1 MGAWRNT
8 RCCGWHLAA
17 LALGCSSLDPASDTA
32 ATLFG
37 QSATAGSSGSSGSSQ
52 GAVASV
58 AGADAGGMVGGSS
71 GVGGAFGQVPV
82 AGAAGEPSE
91 AGAGGEPAVPV
102 ELGPEWACL
111 TAPQKPVAQEP
122 QRVTYVVGIVDFD
135 SQPYSPTPVSSL
147 KIEVCG
153 SPSCDPPASAPD
165 VVIRNPLPGQP
176 SFVYAIEFP
185 FRFSNGSLRLTA
197 PGYAPMDYIFNG
209 PMVGPPEGGYTVQGL
224 TIPLLKATTRDTIYH
239 DLGIA
244 GEVDKSRGV
253 LALRTLNCL
262 RDPKANARAPG
273 VKLVSIPNA
282 PKAPSVAWTLSTS
295 NRATPNRLE
304 TDGRGVAGFVN
315 VLPLVYD
322 LEGLSPV
329 GLSYGRTSIAVRP
342 EVITLAEIRDG
353 IGLWGQ

>member
-1 MGAWRNT
+1 MW
-8 RCCGWHLAA
+8 LAA
-17 LALGCSSLDPASDTA
+17 IVALGCSSLDPASDTA
-32 ATLFG
+32 AALFG
-37 QSATAGSSGSSGSSQ
+37 DDAAAGTGGSPGSTDAATTSTAGSAVVATAGS
-52 GAVASV
+52 
-58 AGADAGGMVGGSS
+58 
-71 GVGGAFGQVPV
+71 GGAASGDASGGEKPD
-82 AGAAGEPSE
+82 AGAAGEPSK
-91 AGAGGEPAVPV
+91 PI

-111 TAPQKPVAQEP
+111 AAPQKPVVQDP
-122 QRVTYVVGIVDFD
+122 KRVTYVVAIVDFD
-135 SQPYSPTPVSSL
+135 SQPYSPTPVSGL

-153 SPSCDPPASAPD
+153 SPSCDPPASEPD
-165 VVIRNPLPGQP
+165 VVIHNPVQGQP
-176 SFVYAIEFP
+176 PFVYAIEFP

-209 PMVGPPEGGYTVQGL
+209 PIIGPPEGGYVVQGL

-244 GEVDKSRGV
+244 GDVDKARGV

-273 VKLVSIPNA
+273 VKLVSVPNA

-304 TDGRGVAGFVN
+304 TDSRGVAGFVN

>member
-1 MGAWRNT
+1 MGGGAVV
-8 RCCGWHLAA
+8 AI
-17 LALGCSSLDPASDTA
+17 
-32 ATLFG
+32 
-37 QSATAGSSGSSGSSQ
+37 AGSGGEG
-52 GAVASV
+52 GATSD
-58 AGADAGGMVGGSS
+58 AGA
-71 GVGGAFGQVPV
+71 
-82 AGAAGEPSE
+82 AGAAGEANHP
-91 AGAGGEPAVPV
+91 PV
-102 ELGPEWACL
+102 LGPEWTCL
-111 TAPQKPVAQEP
+111 TAPQKPIMQDP
-122 QRVTYVVGIVDFD
+122 KRVTYVVAIVDFD
-135 SQPYSPTPVSSL
+135 SQPYSPTPVSGL

-153 SPSCDPPASAPD
+153 SPSCDPPAAEPD
-165 VVIRNPLPGQP
+165 VVIHNPVQGQP
-176 SFVYAIEFP
+176 PFVYAIEFP

-209 PMVGPPEGGYTVQGL
+209 PMIGPPEGGYVVQGL

-239 DLGIA
+239 DLGIE
-244 GEVDKSRGV
+244 GEVDKTRGV

-273 VKLVSIPNA
+273 VKLVSVPNA

-304 TDGRGVAGFVN
+304 TDSRGVAGFVN

-329 GLSYGRTSIAVRP
+329 GLGYGRTSIAVRP

>member
-1 MGAWRNT
+1 VGALGISKR
-8 RCCGWHLAA
+8 RGWAAAA
-17 LALGCSSLDPASDTA
+17 LALGCSSLDPASDSA
-32 ATLFG
+32 ITLFG
-37 QSATAGSSGSSGSSQ
+37 
-52 GAVASV
+52 
-58 AGADAGGMVGGSS
+58 AGA
-71 GVGGAFGQVPV
+71 VGGAATNSTANQGSTTSASGGAA
-82 AGAAGEPSE
+82 AGAGGVADEHDAGAGGGAE
-91 AGAGGEPAVPV
+91 AGAGGESSTPV
-102 ELGPEWACL
+102 LGPEWACL
-111 TAPQKPVAQEP
+111 IEPQKPIVQDAK
-122 QRVTYVVGIVDFD
+122 RVTYVVAVVDFD
-135 SQPYSPTPVSSL
+135 SQPYSPTAVTGL

-153 SPSCDPPASAPD
+153 SPSCDPPASEPD
-165 VVIRNPLPGQP
+165 VVIHNPVQGQP
-176 SFVYAIEFP
+176 PFVYAIEFP

-197 PGYAPMDYIFNG
+197 AGYAPMDYIFNG
-209 PMVGPPEGGYTVQGL
+209 PMIGAPEGGYVVQGL

-244 GEVDKSRGV
+244 GDVDKTRGV

-262 RDPKANARAPG
+262 RDPKANPRAAG
-273 VKLVSIPNA
+273 VKLVSIPSA

-315 VLPLVYD
+315 VPPLVYD

-329 GLSYGRTSIAVRP
+329 GMGYGRTSIAVRP

>member
-1 MGAWRNT
+1 
-8 RCCGWHLAA
+8 LAI

-37 QSATAGSSGSSGSSQ
+37 DGPVAGASTSQTSNQGATAGIGGGADTVTGGGGGL
-52 GAVASV
+52 GAVDGGAGD
-58 AGADAGGMVGGSS
+58 GADAGA
-71 GVGGAFGQVPV
+71 GGAQDKPV
-82 AGAAGEPSE
+82 I
-91 AGAGGEPAVPV
+91 
-102 ELGPEWACL
+102 GPEWACL
-111 TAPQKPVAQEP
+111 LAPQKPITQEP
-122 QRVTYVVGIVDFD
+122 QRVTYVVAIVDFD
-135 SQPYSPTPVSSL
+135 SQPYSPIPVSGL
-147 KIEVCG
+147 KIDVCG
-153 SPSCDPPASAPD
+153 SPSCDPPAAAPD
-165 VVIRNPLPGQP
+165 VVIHNPVQGQP
-176 SFVYAIEFP
+176 PFVYAIEFP

-209 PMVGPPEGGYTVQGL
+209 PMIGPPEGGYVVQGL

-244 GEVDKSRGV
+244 GDVDKSRGV

-262 RDPKANARAPG
+262 RDPKANPRAPG
-273 VKLVSIPNA
+273 VKLLSIPSA
-282 PKAPSVAWTLSTS
+282 PKEPSVAWTLSTS

-322 LEGLSPV
+322 LEGLSSV
-329 GLSYGRTSIAVRP
+329 GIRYGRTSIAVRP

>member
-1 MGAWRNT
+1 
-8 RCCGWHLAA
+8 
-17 LALGCSSLDPASDTA
+17 LDPASDTA

-37 QSATAGSSGSSGSSQ
+37 ESAAAGMGGSPSAGNGATANG
-52 GAVASV
+52 GATVD
-58 AGADAGGMVGGSS
+58 AGASGRGGESGDA
-71 GVGGAFGQVPV
+71 
-82 AGAAGEPSE
+82 AAGERAD
-91 AGAGGEPAVPV
+91 AGAGGEPTPPV
-102 ELGPEWACL
+102 EVGPEWACL
-111 TAPQKPVAQEP
+111 KAPQKPIVQDAK
-122 QRVTYVVGIVDFD
+122 RVTYVVGIVDFD
-135 SQPYSPTPVSSL
+135 SQPYSPTPVSGL
-147 KIEVCG
+147 KVEVCG
-153 SPSCDPPASAPD
+153 SPSCDPPAAAPD
-165 VVIRNPLPGQP
+165 VVIHNPVQGQP

-209 PMVGPPEGGYTVQGL
+209 PMIGPPEGGYVVQGL

-244 GEVDKSRGV
+244 GDVDRTRGV

-262 RDPKANARAPG
+262 RDAKANPRALG
-273 VKLVSIPNA
+273 VKLISIPSA

-329 GLSYGRTSIAVRP
+329 GMVYGRTSIAVRP

>member
-1 MGAWRNT
+1 MAI
-8 RCCGWHLAA
+8 
-17 LALGCSSLDPASDTA
+17 LALGCSSLDPASDSA
-32 ATLFG
+32 ASLFG
-37 QSATAGSSGSSGSSQ
+37 EGASAGSSSSPSPTEGATTSDGGSQ
-52 GAVASV
+52 GAAPAVTGG
-58 AGADAGGMVGGSS
+58 AGAEGGDDSV
-71 GVGGAFGQVPV
+71 VP
-82 AGAAGEPSE
+82 A
-91 AGAGGEPAVPV
+91 AGAGGEPSQPV

-111 TAPQKPVAQEP
+111 MAPQKPVTQDPA
-122 QRVTYVVGIVDFD
+122 RVTYVVAIVDFD
-135 SQPYSPTPVSSL
+135 SQPYSPTPVSGL

-153 SPSCDPPASAPD
+153 SPSCDPPASEPD
-165 VVIRNPLPGQP
+165 VVIHNPLDGQP
-176 SFVYAIEFP
+176 PFVYAIEFP

-209 PMVGPPEGGYTVQGL
+209 PMIGPPEGGYVVQGL

-239 DLGIA
+239 DLGLA
-244 GEVDKSRGV
+244 GDVDKTRGV

-273 VKLVSIPNA
+273 VKLVSVPNP

-304 TDGRGVAGFVN
+304 TDSRGVAGFVN

-329 GLSYGRTSIAVRP
+329 GISYGRTSIAVRP
-342 EVITLAEIRDG
+342 DVITLAEIRDG